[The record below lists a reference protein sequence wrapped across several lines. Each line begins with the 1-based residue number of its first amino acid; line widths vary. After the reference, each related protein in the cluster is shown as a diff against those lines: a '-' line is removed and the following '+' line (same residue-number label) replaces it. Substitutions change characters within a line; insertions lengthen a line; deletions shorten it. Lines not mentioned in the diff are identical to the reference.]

1 MYINSSNEWDSLKTV
16 VVGTATNANWPA
28 HCKDFQKMWANSSWT
43 ETEPPVGPVNESIKT
58 SANSGLEYLCRV
70 LMDLGINVLRP
81 TDLDFESFDGFY
93 NYCPRDRL
101 LVIDDV
107 VVNVPMA
114 YGCRAIEILAYDFV
128 GKTVSVDN
136 PHACFDAANVCRL
149 GDDLLYLVSESG
161 NVAGAEWLQYWFP
174 HKRVHVLDN
183 IYRGVHIDSTIS
195 PVREGLVVL
204 NGDRINKDNIP
215 KPLRDWDIIW
225 MYSNDLA
232 HQNFEHYPY
241 ASNYIGLNFLTVD
254 PNTVICDPKQKVLQE
269 RLAAFGVNTIGVA
282 LDQSRTLGG
291 GHHCVTLDLVRS
303 DKYV

>member
-1 MYINSSNEWDSLKTV
+1 M
-16 VVGTATNANWPA
+16 VGTATNANWPV
-28 HCKDFQKMWANSSWT
+28 HCKDFKKMWANSSWT
-43 ETEPPVGPVNESIKT
+43 ETKPPVGPVSESIKT

-136 PHACFDAANVCRL
+136 PHARFDAANVCRL

-174 HKRVHVLDN
+174 QKRVHVLDN
-183 IYRGVHIDSTIS
+183 IYSGVHIDSTIS

-232 HQNFEHYPY
+232 HQSFEHYPY
-241 ASNYIGLNFLTVD
+241 ASNYIALNFLTVD

-282 LDQSRTLGG
+282 LEHSRTLGG